1 MTHKYETHAQ
11 CVEAWRVVV
20 SRDLFWG
27 VQRNNSP
34 TEANKALNL
43 QTEVRIY
50 QQKHFL
56 SKSAVQYFYGVH

>member
-1 MTHKYETHAQ
+1 M
-11 CVEAWRVVV
+11 